1 MASETLESGPR
12 LQREPEGQLSQMPHV
27 WLLALLLDVFQSFH
41 LGGKRKTSSLWFII
55 LKVLINQPYCELRLF
70 FS

>member
-1 MASETLESGPR
+1 MHKNENKKYTTGLSGLASETLESGPR

-41 LGGKRKTSSLWFII
+41 LGGKRKAHLLCGS
-55 LKVLINQPYCELRLF
+55 
-70 FS
+70 